1 MNTSV
6 LFDLGALALLGLLA
20 WNGWRAGAVRTLVGV
35 ASLLLGL
42 YLAAVGR
49 APLTA
54 LISAALPDVD
64 PLLIG
69 AFVVVG
75 GTWLV
80 IWIGSRVL
88 GSTLSALLRIVRLG
102 GLDRFLGAFLGIAQG
117 LLIVGGLVFVLDA
130 IRSFGGASG
139 ALSTIADSA
148 SGSAMATLLRAE
160 LFPVVGTLI
169 GGWLPSALRTLLAP

>member
-54 LISAALPDVD
+54 LISAAVPHRK
-64 PLLIG
+64 
-69 AFVVVG
+69 
-75 GTWLV
+75 T
-80 IWIGSRVL
+80 S
-88 GSTLSALLRIVRLG
+88 S
-102 GLDRFLGAFLGIAQG
+102 Q
-117 LLIVGGLVFVLDA
+117 
-130 IRSFGGASG
+130 
-139 ALSTIADSA
+139 
-148 SGSAMATLLRAE
+148 M
-160 LFPVVGTLI
+160 
-169 GGWLPSALRTLLAP
+169 